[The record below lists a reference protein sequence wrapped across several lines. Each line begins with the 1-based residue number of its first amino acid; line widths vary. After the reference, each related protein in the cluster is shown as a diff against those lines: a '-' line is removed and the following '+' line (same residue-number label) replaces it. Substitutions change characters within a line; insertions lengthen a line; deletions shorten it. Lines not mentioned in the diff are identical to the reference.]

1 MSVDRGGIKAIAGP
15 SLRRLPTYLRMLS
28 AMEMEGISR
37 VSCTDLALRLAQDA
51 TQVRKDLNAV
61 GVQGTP
67 RIGFPV
73 GDLRAAIVDFL
84 GWNRLDEAFL
94 VGAGNL
100 GRALTAYEGF
110 RMAGL
115 RIVAAFDGDAAKAGK
130 EINGVRVLPMDRLPD
145 MARRLRVH
153 IGIVA
158 VPASAAQEVA
168 DALVAAG
175 VRGIW
180 NFAPRKLL
188 APDGVVVE
196 NAELT
201 PSLAALTARLKP
213 LLAGLPAEGL

>member
-1 MSVDRGGIKAIAGP
+1 MNVERVGIKAIAGP
-15 SLRRLPTYLRMLS
+15 SLRRLPTYLRLLA
-28 AMEMEGISR
+28 AMEKDGVER
-37 VSCTDLALRLAQDA
+37 VSCTDLALGLAQDA
-51 TQVRKDLNAV
+51 TQVRKDLHAV

-73 GDLRAAIVDFL
+73 SELRAAIVEFL

-115 RIVAAFDGDAAKAGK
+115 RIVAAFDRDPAKAGR
-130 EINGVRVLPMDRLPD
+130 EVNGVRVFPTSKLAD

-158 VPASAAQEVA
+158 VPAESAQEVA
-168 DALVAAG
+168 DELVAAG

-188 APDGVVVE
+188 APEGVVVE
-196 NAELT
+196 NADLT
-201 PSLAALTARLKP
+201 PSLASLTARLKS
-213 LLAGLPAEGL
+213 LLAARSPEIL